1 MWVKS
6 SEAIVANKSEIY
18 SKDEIWNI
26 STLGDILKR
35 IHIRLKSEGISI
47 EDERKKLLEQAKKS

>member
-1 MWVKS
+1 MRVKS
-6 SEAIVANKSEIY
+6 SKETTANLPQIY

-26 STLGDILKR
+26 STLGDILKG

-47 EDERKKLLEQAKKS
+47 EDERKKLLERVKKS